1 MANIFDPSDAV
12 EGEPLNFTVGDFLQ
26 WKRTDLVSDYP
37 LADYSAEYVA
47 RITQGGATE
56 FKIAATETSDT
67 YLFTVATAVSS
78 AYTEGHYHWQ
88 LEITQTASTNKA
100 VVDAGD
106 WQIAPDLDDNQADPR
121 THAEIMLNK
130 IQSLLQGKADSDVSS
145 YSVQGRSLTKLSF
158 EELENARDK
167 YRREVNKEKNDSLIK
182 RGKQTSSTVKVR
194 F

>member
-1 MANIFDPSDAV
+1 MANIFDPSDAG
-12 EGEPLNFTVGDFLQ
+12 EGEPLKFTVGDFLQ

-167 YRREVNKEKNDSLIK
+167 YRREVNKEKNDALIK